1 MIRCTRIYS
10 LPCFCVDNE
19 PGMDRSSARITK
31 MKNGQSVLCQPEIR
45 RERRCKA
52 VASETDVV
60 NTGIVNDSCKYD
72 NTKGGDV
79 QVINQL
85 RRLFAF
91 GEKFSRISFS
101 LHRFHSYMRRG
112 NSTRMLASVR
122 IAISDKWHFRYF
134 CAIQSSD
141 ACQRVW

>member
-1 MIRCTRIYS
+1 
-10 LPCFCVDNE
+10 
-19 PGMDRSSARITK
+19 MDRSSARITK
-31 MKNGQSVLCQPEIR
+31 MKNDQSVLCQPEIR
-45 RERRCKA
+45 REPRCKA

-91 GEKFSRISFS
+91 GEKFSTNLFLSSSFPFV
-101 LHRFHSYMRRG
+101 HATGKF
-112 NSTRMLASVR
+112 
-122 IAISDKWHFRYF
+122 DE
-134 CAIQSSD
+134 D
-141 ACQRVW
+141 ARQCTYRDI

>member
-60 NTGIVNDSCKYD
+60 NTGIANDSCKYD

-85 RRLFAF
+85 RRLFVF
-91 GEKFSRISFS
+91 GEKFSTNLFLSSSFPFV
-101 LHRFHSYMRRG
+101 HATGKF
-112 NSTRMLASVR
+112 
-122 IAISDKWHFRYF
+122 DE
-134 CAIQSSD
+134 D
-141 ACQRVW
+141 ARQCTYRDI

>member
-60 NTGIVNDSCKYD
+60 NTGIANDSCKYD

-85 RRLFAF
+85 RRLFAKNF
-91 GEKFSRISFS
+91 QRISFS

-112 NSTRMLASVR
+112 NSTRMLANVR
-122 IAISDKWHFRYF
+122 IPISDKWHFRYF